1 VKPFRQR
8 NHLVIGMAG
17 IAVIVLGVLAAFNA
31 DQLPVIGGGDE
42 YSAEFTDASGLVTD
56 NEVRIAGVKV
66 GKVTGIDLTHH
77 DGKPAVRVDF
87 RVDRDVSFGT
97 KTEAT
102 IRIKTVLGQKFLSLE
117 PDGPGAMQ
125 PGQQIPRSRT
135 SSPFDVVQ
143 AVNGLADTVDKIDTK
158 QLAKAFDTLSAT
170 LEDTA
175 PNVKGSIH
183 GLSRLSRTVA
193 SRDDALRQLL
203 RRARGVT
210 QVLADR
216 DKQFQ
221 QLLTDGNKLLKEVKA
236 RRDAI
241 HQLLVSTD
249 ELAKQLSGLVTDN
262 QKQLEPALKQL
273 RQVVQVLQ
281 DNRDNLTKS
290 IRNMA
295 PFLNAF
301 TNVLGNGRWFDSYI
315 DALLQPYTVG
325 APPARPQGGDRAGS
339 AVTQT
344 GSRSGQRGTGDQGGA
359 ARPKAIRSAGATP
372 SGGAAPSPAG
382 TASPST
388 TASPGR

>member
-1 VKPFRQR
+1 MKPFRQR

-31 DQLPVIGGGDE
+31 DKLPVIGGGDK
-42 YSAEFTDASGLVTD
+42 YSAEFTDASGLATD

-87 RVDRDVSFGT
+87 RVDRGVSFGT
-97 KTEAT
+97 RTEAT
-102 IRIKTVLGQKFLSLE
+102 IRIKTVLGQKFLGLD
-117 PDGPGAMQ
+117 PAGPGAMQ

-210 QVLADR
+210 QVLANR

-249 ELAKQLSGLVTDN
+249 ELAKQLSGLVEDN
-262 QKQLEPALKQL
+262 QKQLNPALKQL

-281 DNRDNLTKS
+281 NNRDNLTKS
-290 IRNMA
+290 IQNMA

-301 TNVLGNGRWFDSYI
+301 TNVLGNGRWFDSYM

-339 AVTQT
+339 AATQT
-344 GSRSGQRGTGDQGGA
+344 GSQGGSGKSDKSGSA
-359 ARPKAIRSAGATP
+359 TPKSTPSAGATP
-372 SGGAAPSPAG
+372 PGGASPSPGGAP
-382 TASPST
+382 SPST

>member
-8 NHLVIGMAG
+8 NQLVIGVAG

-31 DQLPVIGGGDE
+31 DRLPVIGGGDS
-42 YSAEFTDASGLVTD
+42 YSAEFTDASGLAAD

-66 GKVTGIDLTHH
+66 GKVTGVGLTHRA
-77 DGKPAVRVDF
+77 GKPLVRVDF
-87 RVDRDVSFGT
+87 RVDDGVSFGT
-97 KTEAT
+97 RTEAT
-102 IRIKTVLGQKFLSLE
+102 IRIKTVLGQKFLGLE
-117 PDGPGAMQ
+117 PAGPGAMR
-125 PGQQIPRSRT
+125 PGQDIPRSRT

-143 AVNGLADTVDKIDTK
+143 AVNGLADTVDKIDTR

-170 LEDTA
+170 LDDTA

-193 SRDDALRQLL
+193 SRDAALRQLL

-221 QLLTDGNKLLKEVKA
+221 KLLSDGNQLLKEVKA

-249 ELAKQLSGLVTDN
+249 ELAKQLSGLVSDN
-262 QKQLEPALKQL
+262 QKQLNPALKQL
-273 RQVVQVLQ
+273 RKVVQLLQ

-290 IRNMA
+290 IQNLG

-315 DALLQPYTVG
+315 DALLQPYAPG
-325 APPARPQGGDRAGS
+325 APPTSPQGGDRAGS
-339 AVTQT
+339 AATQHAT
-344 GSRSGQRGTGDQGGA
+344 GGT
-359 ARPKAIRSAGATP
+359 GATP
-372 SGGAAPSPAG
+372 SPSIVP
-382 TASPST
+382 TPSA